1 MEQVHPTKE
10 VPMESAT
17 LTGRGADGVAPNGA
31 ASFVDRFKGD
41 AAYQAF
47 VLLRV
52 GFAVLPILFGLDKF
66 FDVLVNWEIY
76 LAPWIN
82 DIVPGNA
89 EEAMYAVGVVEILAG
104 IAVAIKPRY
113 AAYVVAA
120 WLGGIIVDLLTHSGY
135 YDIALRD
142 FGLLAGALTLG
153 RLASKYDPPLSQ
165 HRS

>member
-1 MEQVHPTKE
+1 
-10 VPMESAT
+10 MESAT
-17 LTGRGADGVAPNGA
+17 LSGRGADGVATDDGA
-31 ASFVDRFKGD
+31 ASTLDRLKGD

-47 VLLRV
+47 WMLRV
-52 GFAVLPILFGLDKF
+52 GFAVLPVVVGLDKF

-82 DIVPGNA
+82 DIVPGSA
-89 EEAMYAVGVVEILAG
+89 EEALYAVGVIEILAG

-120 WLGGIIVDLLTHSGY
+120 WLGGIIVNLLSHSGY

-142 FGLLAGALTLG
+142 FGLLIGALALA
-153 RLASKYDPPLSQ
+153 RLASKYDPPLFG
-165 HRS
+165 RRA